1 MAHKFKD
8 VRFVM
13 VNETENSELAKSY
26 HLEEIDS
33 ETNLVC
39 VDKRSKIYINE
50 DDSLDQDD
58 LESFVKKF
66 LAG

>member
-1 MAHKFKD
+1 
-8 VRFVM
+8 M

-26 HLEEIDS
+26 HLEEVDS

-39 VDKRSKIYINE
+39 VDKRSKVYINE

-58 LESFVKKF
+58 LNSFIKKF
-66 LAG
+66 QAG